1 MYRSAKKNKPR
12 ANNLI
17 RLHPK
22 TGGVNINFGGQ
33 EFHGVSTDVFFG
45 LDLNDFSQTYQ
56 NSRKFNISISVNP
69 GSWSTESLLSYLTS
83 GELESTLK
91 CDFHGD
97 IETKLHASRKLK
109 NLLKLEELDHV
120 LIVDGMPYIYDSIG
134 VACNRGYKS
143 VSHREGNAFENSS
156 SHFEIKFRRQSGE
169 EGPDEYLCLNIHL
182 MPENNQAYGQSQ
194 AIARLKQ
201 AIHLFYA
208 ELGLSIMPSSYVSS
222 TSLKTALRVT
232 VDNYEELGF
241 SCKHKKSQ
249 GVIENNMIASQYT
262 HRKASS
268 IGLSVWDYVE
278 PSMKA
283 KSQVSTGKNTKTSVT
298 GNDVAPPEDD
308 MKSDVTP
315 VVNAWSKKLSL

>member
-1 MYRSAKKNKPR
+1 MFSLAKKSKPR
-12 ANNLI
+12 ERNLI

-69 GSWSTESLLSYLTS
+69 VSWSTENLLSYLTF
-83 GELESTLK
+83 GELERTPK

-97 IETKLHASRKLK
+97 IETKLHASKKLK
-109 NLLKLEELDHV
+109 NLLKLDQLEHV
-120 LIVDGMPYIYDSIG
+120 LIVDGVPYVYDSIG

-143 VSHREGNAFENSS
+143 VSHRQGNAFEKSS

-182 MPENNQAYGQSQ
+182 MPENNRAYGQSQ
-194 AIARLKQ
+194 AIVRLKQ

-208 ELGLSIMPSSYVSS
+208 ELGVLIAPSSYVSS

-232 VDNYEELGF
+232 LDNYEELGF
-241 SCKHKKSQ
+241 SCKHRQSQ
-249 GVIENNMIASQYT
+249 DVLENNAIATQHT

-268 IGLSVWDYVE
+268 SGLSIWDYVE
-278 PSMKA
+278 PSLTA
-283 KSQVSTGKNTKTSVT
+283 KSRTSLGEPVYASVT
-298 GNDVAPPEDD
+298 SNDAAPSEDD
-308 MKSDVTP
+308 AKP
-315 VVNAWSKKLSL
+315 VANAWSKKLVL